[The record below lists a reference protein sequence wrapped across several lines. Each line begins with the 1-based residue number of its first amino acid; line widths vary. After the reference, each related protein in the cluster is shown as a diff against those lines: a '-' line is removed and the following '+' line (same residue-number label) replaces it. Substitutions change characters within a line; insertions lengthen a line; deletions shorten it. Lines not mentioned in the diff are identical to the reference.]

1 MRKRLLIRPVF
12 AVLLAVI
19 AVAGVLTVVLVAENE
34 SSEISSEMRN
44 AAEIM
49 ENIEGYLKEDILSRG
64 IAIEE
69 EDLNRTA
76 LLGPEF
82 TELTST
88 PGEVGAKRSA
98 LNPHFAAVMV
108 RYFISAGLER
118 GDSIAVSSSGSF
130 PGFLIAVLSAA
141 EAYGLDVYLTAS
153 VGASMHGATRVG
165 YNIFDIL
172 KGIRESG
179 LASFNLIGVSCGGAN
194 DQGGGVLEG
203 ILYEG
208 TAELSL
214 ELCREAVSWSG
225 AELIYHDSLAS
236 SIAEHLMLF
245 PDDVGMFVNIGG
257 ASVNAG
263 TSSYTLDFPQ
273 GLVLDAPPIPE
284 GDEIGLNYEFA
295 ARGVPVL
302 NLLNV
307 KKLCQ
312 ENNLPFDPVPLP
324 TAESVD
330 STVSVSYSKPLIAL
344 FLSLFAL
351 VLMVAAAD
359 SLRRRR
365 CVPASGNRDGS

>member
-1 MRKRLLIRPVF
+1 MKKRLFIRPLF
-12 AVLLAVI
+12 AVLLVFI
-19 AVAGVLTVVLVAENE
+19 AVAGVLTVILVAEKE
-34 SSEISSEMRN
+34 RTEISSEMRS
-44 AAEIM
+44 AALIM
-49 ENIEGYLKEDILSRG
+49 ENIEEYLKDDILSRG
-64 IAIEE
+64 IEIEE
-69 EDLNRTA
+69 EDINRTA

-98 LNPHFAAVMV
+98 LSPHFAAVMV
-108 RYFISAGLER
+108 RYFIAAGLEK
-118 GDSIAVSSSGSF
+118 GDRIAVSSSGSF

-153 VGASMHGATRVG
+153 VGASMHGATRVE

-179 LASFNLIGVSCGGAN
+179 LGSFSLVGVSCGGAN

-203 ILYEG
+203 ILYEN

-214 ELCREAVSWSG
+214 SLCREAVSWSG
-225 AELIYHDSLAS
+225 AKLIYHEKLAD
-236 SIAEHLMLF
+236 SIAEHLSLF
-245 PDDVGMFVNIGG
+245 PDDVKMFVNIGG

-263 TSSYTLDFPQ
+263 TTSYTLDFPQ
-273 GLVLDAPPIPE
+273 GLVLEAPRIPE

-295 ARGVPVL
+295 SRGIPVL

-312 ENNLPFDPVPLP
+312 ENSLTFDPVPLP
-324 TAESVD
+324 SAESVD
-330 STVSVSYSKPLIAL
+330 STVSVSYSKPLIAV
-344 FLSLFAL
+344 FLSLFAFVL
-351 VLMVAAAD
+351 VYAVIE
-359 SLRRRR
+359 SHRRKKN
-365 CVPASGNRDGS
+365 P

>member
-1 MRKRLLIRPVF
+1 MKKRLLIRPLYAFLLVF
-12 AVLLAVI
+12 I
-19 AVAGVLTVVLVAENE
+19 AVSGLLVVIIKAENE
-34 SSEISSEMRN
+34 SDTLSSEMRE
-44 AAEIM
+44 AAVIM
-49 ENIEGYLKEDILSRG
+49 ENIEEYLKRDIISRG
-64 IAIEE
+64 IAIEN
-69 EDLNRTA
+69 DDINRTA

-88 PGEVGAKRSA
+88 PGEVGAKRSS

-108 RYFISAGLER
+108 RYFILAGLER
-118 GDSIAVSSSGSF
+118 DDRIAVSTSGSF

-153 VGASMHGATRVG
+153 VGASMHGATRVE

-172 KGIRESG
+172 KGIRDG
-179 LASFNLIGVSCGGAN
+179 GFASFSLVGVSCGGAN

-208 TAELSL
+208 TAELSYV
-214 ELCREAVSWSG
+214 LCKEACVWSG
-225 AELIYHDSLAS
+225 AKLIYHERLAD
-236 SIAEHLMLF
+236 SIAEHLSLF
-245 PDDVGMFVNIGG
+245 PDDVKLFVNIGG

-273 GLVLDAPPIPE
+273 GLVLDPPRIPE

-295 ARGVPVL
+295 SRGIPVL

-312 ENNLPFDPVPLP
+312 ENHLPFDPVPLP
-324 TAESVD
+324 TAESVN
-330 STVSVSYSKPLIAL
+330 SSVAVSYSKPLIAI
-344 FLSLFAL
+344 FLSVFAVVL
-351 VLMVAAAD
+351 VVAVVD
-359 SLRRRR
+359 SLRRQRR
-365 CVPASGNRDGS
+365 S

>member
-1 MRKRLLIRPVF
+1 MKKRLFIRPVF
-12 AVLLAVI
+12 AALLVVI
-19 AVAGVLTVVLVAENE
+19 AVGGLLSVVFVRENE
-34 SSEISSEMRN
+34 SSEISSEMKM

-49 ENIEGYLKEDILSRG
+49 EDIEEYLKQDILSRG
-64 IAIEE
+64 IEIEV

-108 RYFISAGLER
+108 RYFITAGLER
-118 GDSIAVSSSGSF
+118 GDRIAVSSSGSF
-130 PGFLIAVLSAA
+130 PGFLIAVLSAS

-153 VGASMHGATRVG
+153 VGASMHGATRVE
-165 YNIFDIL
+165 YNVFDIL

-208 TAELSL
+208 TAEISLS
-214 ELCREAVSWSG
+214 LCREAAQWSG
-225 AELIYHDSLAS
+225 AELIYHDRLAD
-236 SIAEHLMLF
+236 SIAEHLSLF
-245 PDDVGMFVNIGG
+245 PDDVKMFVNIGG

-273 GLVLDAPPIPE
+273 GLVLEAPRIPE

-295 ARGVPVL
+295 ARGIPVL

-312 ENNLPFDPVPLP
+312 ENGLTFDPVPLP
-324 TAESVD
+324 TAETVD
-330 STVSVSYSKPLIAL
+330 SSVSVSYSKPLIAV
-344 FLSLFAL
+344 FLSLFAVVL
-351 VLMVAAAD
+351 VVAVVD
-359 SLRRRR
+359 SRRRKKHL
-365 CVPASGNRDGS
+365 